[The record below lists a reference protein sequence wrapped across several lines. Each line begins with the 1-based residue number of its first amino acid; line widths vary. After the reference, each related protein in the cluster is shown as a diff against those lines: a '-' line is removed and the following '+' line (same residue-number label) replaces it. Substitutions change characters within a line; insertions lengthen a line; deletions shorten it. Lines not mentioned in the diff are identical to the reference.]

1 MKQRIIEVW
10 EHQPLK
16 LILFLAIFFRLV
28 AAIISKGY
36 GMHDDHFLV
45 LEPAQSWV
53 DGYDYNN
60 WLPGSNTTSTPSGHS
75 FFYVGV
81 HYLILLLMKF
91 AGIINPQ
98 TKMFIVR
105 LLHGAFSLIT
115 VYFGYKITL
124 KLTDKKTAGITGL
137 MLAVLWFMPFLSV
150 RNLVEIVCIPFLVYG
165 IWLIIDNLDRENRL
179 KYIFY
184 AGLIIGLGFS
194 VRFQIITFAF
204 GIGLALLIKL
214 RWKEALLYGTGFF
227 LSAVALQGGIDY
239 FVWGKP
245 FVELSEY
252 IRYNAENATTYIT
265 NSWYNYILLILGA
278 LIPPVSIFL
287 FIGFFSSW
295 QKHLLIFLPTFIFLL
310 FHSLF
315 PNKQERFIFPII
327 PFIVILGMIG
337 WQNYLLNGKFI
348 KPGIKFLKISW
359 VIFWIINIILLLPF
373 SVMYSKKARVEAMAY
388 LSKFDD
394 VKRIL
399 VENTFNNK
407 IPMSPTFYAGQR
419 ILEYTVTKDNPVVNL
434 PEIAK
439 INRDY
444 QPRFFLFLEPERLE
458 ARISEVQN
466 VFPEMVYDTTI
477 YPGLIDKILY
487 WLNPRNENQT
497 IVIYR
502 NRDFYP

>member
-1 MKQRIIEVW
+1 MKNRLIEMW
-10 EHQPLK
+10 EQQPLK
-16 LILFLAIFFRLV
+16 LILLVAILLRLV
-28 AAIISKGY
+28 AAIFSKGY

-53 DGYDYNN
+53 DGYDYNK
-60 WLPGSNTTSTPSGHS
+60 WLPGSNATPNPSGHS

-81 HYLILLLMKF
+81 HYLILLFMKY
-91 AGIINPQ
+91 AGVFNPQ
-98 TKMFIVR
+98 TKMFIIR

-115 VYFGYKITL
+115 VYFGYRITL
-124 KLTDKKTAGITGL
+124 KLSDQKTARLTGL
-137 MLAVLWFMPFLSV
+137 LLAVLWFMPFLSV
-150 RNLVEIVCIPFLVYG
+150 RNLVEIVCIPFLIYG
-165 IWLIIDNLDRENRL
+165 TWLIIDNLDKENRM

-204 GIGLALLIKL
+204 GVGLALLIKL
-214 RWKEALLYGTGFF
+214 RWKEALLYGAGFF

-252 IRYNAENATTYIT
+252 IRYNAENATAYIT

-287 FIGFFSSW
+287 FIGFFRSW
-295 QKHLLIFLPTFIFLL
+295 RKQLVLFLPAFIFLL
-310 FHSLF
+310 FHSVF

-337 WQNYLLNGKFI
+337 WQDYLLKGKFY
-348 KPGIKFLKISW
+348 KPGVKFLKTSW
-359 VIFWIINIILLLPF
+359 IIFWLINIIVLFPV
-373 SVMYSKKARVEAMAY
+373 SVMYSKKARVEAMSF
-388 LSKFDD
+388 LSQFQN
-394 VKRIL
+394 VERIL
-399 VENTFNNK
+399 VENSVSNN
-407 IPMSPTFYAGQR
+407 IPMSPVFYTGQKV
-419 ILEYTVTKDNPVVNL
+419 YDYSVTSDNPLSSFSENVRLVR
-434 PEIAK
+434 E
-439 INRDY
+439 Y
-444 QPRFFLFLEPERLE
+444 QPRFILFLEPENLDRRVS
-458 ARISEVQN
+458 AIKEVYPN
-466 VFPEMVYDTTI
+466 IVYETTI
-477 YPGLIDKILY
+477 NPGLIDKILY
-487 WLNPRNENQT
+487 QLNPRNANQT